1 MFYFYVFN
9 SWNKENNLV
18 SFDKLLNASTVSTKK
33 KIHWL
38 TFRMHISIF
47 KVLCNTEISEMEQ
60 PRDYIWIIANLEDQL
75 YRSAMKKKNSNLH
88 SHDG

>member
-1 MFYFYVFN
+1 
-9 SWNKENNLV
+9 
-18 SFDKLLNASTVSTKK
+18 
-33 KIHWL
+33 
-38 TFRMHISIF
+38 MHISIF
-47 KVLCNTEISEMEQ
+47 KVLYEIEISEMEQ